1 MTPTPA
7 SHLDHL
13 CSAYVNRRYEGSHI
27 PVEIYK
33 QTGILACCGTYC
45 CILSPYHTITFF
57 TSKEKRTRKTP
68 AVVAPP
74 YRCASSSRQDDPSGL
89 SLLAP
94 CSHLSLSLS
103 RYLPAC
109 APNVSSK
116 VVRTARVSHVPSLGE
131 ASGAR
136 LLFYTISP
144 LLLPVVSDNGRNIS
158 ISRDRG

>member
-1 MTPTPA
+1 MKAATYLWKYT
-7 SHLDHL
+7 
-13 CSAYVNRRYEGSHI
+13 NRQGY
-27 PVEIYK
+27 
-33 QTGILACCGTYC
+33 L
-45 CILSPYHTITFF
+45 L
-57 TSKEKRTRKTP
+57 
-68 AVVAPP
+68 AVVHTAVY
-74 YRCASSSRQDDPSGL
+74 YRRIIPSHFSHQKKNVRERL
-89 SLLAP
+89 PLLWRRPTAVLLP
-94 CSHLSLSLS
+94 RGRTIRVAYHYSPHAHISLSLS

>member
-103 RYLPAC
+103 LPPCVCSKRLYQGSAYRSC
-109 APNVSSK
+109 QPRTFFRRGIRCTSAILHDISSP
-116 VVRTARVSHVPSLGE
+116 VTGRVRQWPKYFDFS
-131 ASGAR
+131 
-136 LLFYTISP
+136 
-144 LLLPVVSDNGRNIS
+144 
-158 ISRDRG
+158 